1 MAGYDLSGMEEGR
14 RQLEE
19 ICFKLNE
26 IRERVDVLSH
36 SLRIREQCPGAA
48 EYLKKARESLD
59 IQIEAFIAME
69 EGTEEAAAIYR
80 LARQQMI
87 RLFDLEEIRYP
98 ETLFGVNSLSGL
110 DQYRDLISFL
120 PPKE

>member
-98 ETLFGVNSLSGL
+98 
-110 DQYRDLISFL
+110 
-120 PPKE
+120 PPA